1 MRWRRRRSFP
11 RSCLAQGCPS
21 LPPMAVAQGESALLF
36 PRRPLSPTGTTLF
49 VGDFS
54 SACRAL
60 RRWPILC
67 RPDEPFAHSSL
78 VRHLTSTGHPP
89 SSPRYSTVLS
99 RSSVVEAGGLP
110 APPDERRRRTVRGA
124 LGRWSIISTGHRS
137 IPGARASPRLPGRA
151 AARSWCRTAKPC
163 PWQARPGARSGFG
176 GCRSAPDCNG
186 G

>member
-110 APPDERRRRTVRGA
+110 APPDERRRRPVRGGFGA
-124 LGRWSIISTGHRS
+124 MVDHFDGAPIDTGRTGE
-137 IPGARASPRLPGRA
+137 PEA
-151 AARSWCRTAKPC
+151 
-163 PWQARPGARSGFG
+163 PWARSGKIMVQDSQTLSLASSPRRAFWIWWMPE
-176 GCRSAPDCNG
+176 CARL
-186 G
+186 